1 MRTLVDIP
9 DDQIAQLDI
18 LAERESKSRAAEIR
32 KAIEEYLERKSS
44 NDWIRRGA
52 GHWKGRAD
60 IGDAVEYQ
68 RAMREDRTPYDE
80 L

>member
-9 DDQIAQLDI
+9 DKDIEQLDA
-18 LAERESKSRAAEIR
+18 LAVASKRSRAAEIR
-32 KAIEEYLERKSS
+32 EAVRLYIERKAN

-52 GHWKGRAD
+52 GYWKGRTD

-68 RAMREDRTPYDE
+68 RSMREDRTPYDE
-80 L
+80 I

>member
-9 DDQIAQLDI
+9 EADIEKLDT
-18 LAERESKSRAAEIR
+18 LAARANRSRAAEIR
-32 KAIEEYLERKSS
+32 EAIREHLAERSN

-52 GHWKGRAD
+52 GYWKGRTD
-60 IGDAVEYQ
+60 IGDPIEYQ

-80 L
+80 I

>member
-9 DDQIAQLDI
+9 DDQIAELDA
-18 LAERESKSRAAEIR
+18 LAEREKKSRAAEIR
-32 KAIEEYLERKSS
+32 EAIRLYLEGKSS

-52 GHWKGRAD
+52 GYWKDRAD

-68 RAMREDRTPYDE
+68 RAMREDRTPYED

>member
-9 DDQIAQLDI
+9 DEQIAQLDA

-32 KAIEEYLERKSS
+32 EAIRQYLEGKSS
-44 NDWIRRGA
+44 NAWIRRGA
-52 GHWKGRAD
+52 GYWKGRAD

-68 RAMREDRTPYDE
+68 RAMREDRTSYDK